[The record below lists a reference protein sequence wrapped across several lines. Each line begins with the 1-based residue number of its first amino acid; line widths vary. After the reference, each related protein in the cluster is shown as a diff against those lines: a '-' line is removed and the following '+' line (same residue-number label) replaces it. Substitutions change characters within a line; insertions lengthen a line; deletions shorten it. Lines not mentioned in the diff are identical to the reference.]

1 MNSSYNVGVPQLR
14 RIQEEMI
21 RAAILLEEKEEEEEG
36 GGGGWRNLFQ
46 RSTFFQRHSNFL
58 QLTISS
64 NNSSDHINWMR
75 FCQTKLRLL
84 ICSLETKQI
93 SAWPFSNFFHP
104 NKGIVYD
111 SSGENGP
118 CESFFFIA
126 LRFAP
131 NIETINLKHFTLDFL
146 HKVNSWEE
154 RKPGMDLNIQH
165 VLKENLPNFISEDF
179 QENLNMLAPLSEEE
193 RDLDDEASQES
204 PLLDDPNTL
213 EQEGATGT
221 KGYDESSTQKAKRR
235 KISQKE
241 DGSINV

>member
-21 RAAILLEEKEEEEEG
+21 RAAILLEEKEEEEEEEG
-36 GGGGWRNLFQ
+36 GGGGGLRNLFQ

-104 NKGIVYD
+104 NT
-111 SSGENGP
+111 SGGDGV

-131 NIETINLKHFTLDFL
+131 NVETINLKHFTLDFL
-146 HKVNSWEE
+146 HKVNSWED

-165 VLKENLPNFISEDF
+165 VLKENLPNFVSEDF
-179 QENLNMLAPLSEEE
+179 EENPNMLVPLSEEE
-193 RDLDDEASQES
+193 RDLDDEASRES
-204 PLLDDPNTL
+204 PLLDDQYTR
-213 EQEGATGT
+213 EKEGATGT
-221 KGYDESSTQKAKRR
+221 NGYGESSTQKAKRR

-241 DGSINV
+241 DSSIYV